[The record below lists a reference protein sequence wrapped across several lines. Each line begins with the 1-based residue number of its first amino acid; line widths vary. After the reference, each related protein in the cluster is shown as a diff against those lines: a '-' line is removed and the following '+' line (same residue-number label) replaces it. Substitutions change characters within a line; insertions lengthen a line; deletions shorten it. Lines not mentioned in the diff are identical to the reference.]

1 MANLNRVI
9 LAGNLTRDVEIK
21 NISDDLTVGNSS
33 VAINEGYKDKQTT
46 HFIDITLWNHTAR
59 FANTYLGKGSGVL
72 IEGRMQQ
79 DRWQDKDTGQNRSK
93 VYVVV
98 DKLESLD
105 KKGEPRQDMTGV
117 DVPAAEPAAATGDIP
132 F

>member
-1 MANLNRVI
+1 MASLNRVI

-21 NISDDLTVGNSS
+21 NISDELTVGNTSI
-33 VAINEGYKDKQTT
+33 AINEGYKDKQTT
-46 HFIDITLWNHTAR
+46 HFIDITLWNHTAK

-72 IEGRMQQ
+72 LEGRLQQ
-79 DRWQDKDTGQNRSK
+79 DRWQDKDSGQNRSK

-105 KKGEPRQDMTGV
+105 KKGEPRAE
-117 DVPAAEPAAATGDIP
+117 VPEVAATEGSASIP